1 MRLFNQFLFTPSAGT
16 ATLNTTEAPVVYNMP
31 AVDPSNVD
39 TTIANGSTGAVFVGF
54 GGVGAP
60 PAVTV
65 PPNTTVLLQAND
77 NGPGFAASTATEIT
91 IAGRSQLT
99 VTRGT
104 ATAQQIFADR

>member
-1 MRLFNQFLFTPSAGT
+1 MRLFSQILFAPASGV
-16 ATLNTTEAPVVYNMP
+16 TLNTTEAPISYALP

-65 PPNTTVLLQAND
+65 TPNTTILLQAND
-77 NGPGFAASTATEIT
+77 NGPGLAASTATEIT
-91 IAGRSQLT
+91 VAGRSQLT